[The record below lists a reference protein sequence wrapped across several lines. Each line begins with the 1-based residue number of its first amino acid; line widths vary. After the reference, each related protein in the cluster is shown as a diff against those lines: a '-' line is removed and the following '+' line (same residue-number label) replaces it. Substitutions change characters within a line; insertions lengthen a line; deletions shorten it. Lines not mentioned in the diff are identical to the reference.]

1 MVVFLKLNKCW
12 CSVAGVSLVHFRCF
26 FCSCISVGVP
36 LFHTLAMFLLLLLCK
51 CSVVSWPV
59 CNVSGAVR
67 FSGISAGPAVTFPS
81 NACSPPASWP
91 ASSPS
96 SALQDTRQHRKTHD
110 NTAGHTT
117 SFTPYTHNTVS
128 YTIPLGTRR
137 RPHHIHMTAPSAILQ
152 HRTINGNTAMRHDD
166 TVKSLRPYPEVQVRK
181 PEKR

>member
-1 MVVFLKLNKCW
+1 M
-12 CSVAGVSLVHFRCF
+12 VHFRR

-36 LFHTLAMFLLLLLCK
+36 LFHTLAMFLPLLLCR

-67 FSGISAGPAVTFPS
+67 FSGISAGPAVTFPN

-117 SFTPYTHNTVS
+117 SFTPYAHNTVS
-128 YTIPLGTRR
+128 HMTITLGTRR
-137 RPHHIHMTAPSAILQ
+137 RSHHIHTTAPSAILQHLQ

-166 TVKSLRPYPEVQVRK
+166 TVKSLRPYPGPNMK
-181 PEKR
+181 A